1 MSDRPPRWM
10 SRVLYAAGAYNI
22 AWGASV
28 VFAPLLF
35 FRWAHA
41 APPNY
46 PEIWQCV
53 GMIVGVYGV
62 GYLVAARDPLRHW
75 AVVLVG
81 FLGKLF
87 GPVGFLLSLRGT
99 TYPRALGW
107 INVTNDLVWLVPF
120 AIILYRALE
129 FERRRGRRDE
139 LTRE

>member
-1 MSDRPPRWM
+1 MINRHPRWM
-10 SRVLYAAGAYNI
+10 SFVLYAAGAYNL
-22 AWGASV
+22 AWGAIV
-28 VFAPLLF
+28 VCAPLLF
-35 FRWAHA
+35 FRWAKV

-62 GYLVAARDPLRHW
+62 GYVIAARDPFRHW

-107 INVTNDLVWLVPF
+107 INVTNDLIWLVPF
-120 AIILYRALE
+120 AIILYRARE
-129 FERRRGRRDE
+129 FERWRMLRDDA
-139 LTRE
+139 TRA